1 MQAVTSLLV
10 DKWKNMDGKEINPEI
25 FWDNITK
32 QIKSY
37 VFLSGEFEDVRDYAI
52 EAVRYSEKK
61 ESGNR
66 DKWNF

>member
-1 MQAVTSLLV
+1 
-10 DKWKNMDGKEINPEI
+10 MDGKEINPEI

>member
-1 MQAVTSLLV
+1 ME
-10 DKWKNMDGKEINPEI
+10 KYGGKEINPEI
-25 FWDNITK
+25 FWDNITE
-32 QIKSY
+32 QIKTY

-52 EAVRYSEKK
+52 EAVLYSEKK